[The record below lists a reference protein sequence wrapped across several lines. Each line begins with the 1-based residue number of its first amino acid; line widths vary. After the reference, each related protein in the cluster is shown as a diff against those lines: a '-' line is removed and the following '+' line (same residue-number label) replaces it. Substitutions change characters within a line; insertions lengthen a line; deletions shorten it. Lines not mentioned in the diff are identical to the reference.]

1 MARINNNDWTDEL
14 REMIDGVELSPSEG
28 GWERLKAD
36 LHPRRA
42 VWWPYAVPAAACLL
56 LGGVFLF
63 RGRPS
68 GNVLDVAAS
77 VPSAMVAEAASVE
90 GEPSLQLEG
99 SRKTSASQ
107 TPPQAVPPLTLPPLR
122 AKSPSGVQGGGQVPV
137 EPARSPESLQLS
149 ETLMSPIAEEKS
161 QKNASTEE
169 NARETTSDSS
179 PAAGETGPLATA
191 VVSDVST
198 TAETSVETAE
208 EAAPDGPRPVVEEEP
223 ALPSLAVQAPSFD
236 IEDEPI
242 ARKRGQRRKII
253 VTVSAG
259 GAFGAAGNG
268 MYIAQ
273 ADPVTKAGGA
283 VMDITEVIQHST
295 PVQKA
300 LGLSIPISDR
310 MDIAT
315 GIDHLELNS
324 VVGYGSQNLEWIGVP
339 LRLGYRVADWGASS
353 INLGA
358 GVKGERCL
366 SAALL
371 GFDYTEQFQWA
382 ASMGA
387 DYRVRI
393 LGPVSLSLTPEL
405 SYYFTDTVLP
415 TYRTDHPLTFTL
427 RAGLSL
433 NL

>member
-1 MARINNNDWTDEL
+1 MARNNHNDWTDEL
-14 REMIDGVELSPSEG
+14 RDMIDGVELSPSEG

-36 LHPRRA
+36 LHPRKA

-68 GNVLDVAAS
+68 ENVFDVAS
-77 VPSAMVAEAASVE
+77 SEPSAMVADVAAPAAGVPEDVCFAAPTSYDAE
-90 GEPSLQLEG
+90 GGTVSG
-99 SRKTSASQ
+99 
-107 TPPQAVPPLTLPPLR
+107 TPA
-122 AKSPSGVQGGGQVPV
+122 
-137 EPARSPESLQLS
+137 ARSNILVATVQ
-149 ETLMSPIAEEKS
+149 
-161 QKNASTEE
+161 NALEM
-169 NARETTSDSS
+169 TSGSS
-179 PAAGETGPLATA
+179 SAAGETGALATA
-191 VVSDVST
+191 EVSDASI
-198 TAETSVETAE
+198 TAEGV
-208 EAAPDGPRPVVEEEP
+208 PDGPRPVVEEEP
-223 ALPSLAVQAPSFD
+223 ALPSLAVMATSFD
-236 IEDEPI
+236 FEDEPI
-242 ARKRGQRRKII
+242 ARKRGQRRKIT

-273 ADPVTKAGGA
+273 ASPVTKAGDGA

-300 LGLSIPISDR
+300 LGLSIPISDK

-324 VVGYGSQNLEWIGVP
+324 VVGFGNQNLEWIGVP
-339 LRLGYRVADWGASS
+339 LRLGYRIADWGASS

-358 GVKGERCL
+358 GVKGEKCL
-366 SAALL
+366 SATLL
-371 GFDYTEQFQWA
+371 GMDYNEQFQWA
-382 ASMGA
+382 ANMGA
-387 DYRVRI
+387 DYRVRVF
-393 LGPVSLSLTPEL
+393 GPVSLSLTPEL

>member
-1 MARINNNDWTDEL
+1 MARNNHNDWTDEL
-14 REMIDGVELSPSEG
+14 REMIDGVELPPSEG

-36 LHPRRA
+36 LHPRKA

-68 GNVLDVAAS
+68 ENVFDVAS
-77 VPSAMVAEAASVE
+77 SEPSAMVADVAAPAAGVPEDVCFADPTAS
-90 GEPSLQLEG
+90 GPPSYDAAAPREIPLG
-99 SRKTSASQ
+99 GAGGWTGAGGTGTVSG
-107 TPPQAVPPLTLPPLR
+107 TPA
-122 AKSPSGVQGGGQVPV
+122 
-137 EPARSPESLQLS
+137 ARSNILVATVQ
-149 ETLMSPIAEEKS
+149 
-161 QKNASTEE
+161 NALEM
-169 NARETTSDSS
+169 TSGSS
-179 PAAGETGPLATA
+179 SAAGETGALAMVETPSCLSGSA
-191 VVSDVST
+191 ELVNGNGDTDSLT
-198 TAETSVETAE
+198 TAEVSDASITAE
-208 EAAPDGPRPVVEEEP
+208 GVPDGPRPVVEEEP
-223 ALPSLAVQAPSFD
+223 ALPSLAVMAPSFD

-242 ARKRGQRRKII
+242 ARKRGQRRKIT

-273 ADPVTKAGGA
+273 ASTMTKAGDGA

-300 LGLSIPISDR
+300 LGLSIPISDKL
-310 MDIAT
+310 DIAT
-315 GIDHLELNS
+315 GIDHMELNS
-324 VVGYGSQNLEWIGVP
+324 VVGFGNQNLEWIGVP
-339 LRLGYRVADWGASS
+339 LRLGYRIADWGASS

-358 GVKGERCL
+358 GVKGEKCL
-366 SAALL
+366 SATLL
-371 GFDYTEQFQWA
+371 GMDYNEQFQWA
-382 ASMGA
+382 ANMGA
-387 DYRVRI
+387 DYRVRVF
-393 LGPVSLSLTPEL
+393 GPVSLSLTPEL